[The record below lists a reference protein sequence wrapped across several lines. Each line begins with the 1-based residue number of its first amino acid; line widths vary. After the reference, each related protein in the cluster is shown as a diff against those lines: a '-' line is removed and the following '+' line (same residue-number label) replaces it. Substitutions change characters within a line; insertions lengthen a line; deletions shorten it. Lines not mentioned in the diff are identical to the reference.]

1 MTGRTGTHPVHALL
15 RDHPRLREGL
25 AEVRRRT
32 RLSESRLREL
42 WDESVGSSLDVLG
55 LGYVQDFE
63 AAMASVRRLRERVHE
78 IYERVFRR
86 QLTEAD
92 LGELRDLEAALA
104 DDLQALADPQR
115 WARDRP
121 NLPDK
126 RLAPDATP
134 TPPAEAA
141 RRRDGR
147 VRALAPERRG
157 AFERARLLAPERLD
171 AALRDERGADAALRD
186 ALAKKGMDEEAL
198 GHLADALDEVRNPGL
213 DFAFGA
219 GPGRDQATTA
229 RVHAAYREL
238 PVPQRDLVNQ
248 ANVLDPDFLRLAVLR
263 ESEGELTRLIDRFC
277 TEHGITGQQ
286 RTDLEAALRR
296 LNDVHRESLHDTGFG
311 ETGSAQARTRAAVL
325 DRAAGAIGLPAQ
337 DEITRRLGHSSAV
350 VELAA
355 RSPGHLAE
363 LAEKWLRYAVEK
375 RREGKP
381 VATLERYARALARSH
396 VRGLLGELTAAFQL
410 ADDAWVIKVPDLGVT
425 VGGTDFAAV
434 DLRTGEVWFGDNK
447 ALSSR
452 GLGEVS
458 SLLDNIVDNMAAD
471 VAEFGSRLQRDE
483 VPLPPKLADAIQRA
497 GEASAEVSA
506 YVARLRPEEITTDA
520 VQRRITKILA
530 RKGVGRVVTNAGGEL
545 SWLTGAARKYLAF
558 KNLNEPGPYPPER
571 RIELPEGSAP

>member
-1 MTGRTGTHPVHALL
+1 VTARSGTHPVHTVLGE
-15 RDHPRLREGL
+15 HPRLREGL
-25 AEVRRRT
+25 AEVGRRT
-32 RLSESRLREL
+32 RLTESRLREL

-55 LGYVQDFE
+55 LGYVHDFE
-63 AAMASVRRLRERVHE
+63 AAMTSVGQLRERVHE
-78 IYERVFRR
+78 LYERVFQRR
-86 QLTEAD
+86 LTEAD
-92 LGELRDLEAALA
+92 LQELRGLEAALA
-104 DDLQALADPQR
+104 DDVQALADPQR

-126 RLAPDATP
+126 RLAPGSP
-134 TPPAEAA
+134 PPAEAA
-141 RRRDGR
+141 RRLAGR
-147 VRALAPERRG
+147 VRALPAQRRA

-171 AALRDERGADAALRD
+171 AALRDEPRAEAALRE
-186 ALAKKGMDEEAL
+186 AVAKQGMDDESI
-198 GHLADALDEVRNPGL
+198 GHLADALDEIRNPGL

-219 GPGRDQATTA
+219 GPGRDLTGTA

-248 ANVLDPDFLRLAVLR
+248 ANVLDPDFLRLAVL
-263 ESEGELTRLIDRFC
+263 GENEAALVRLVDRFC
-277 TEHGITGQQ
+277 AEHGITGQR
-286 RTDLEAALRR
+286 RTDLEAALRK
-296 LNDVHRESLHDTGFG
+296 LNDVHRETLHDIRSG

-325 DRAAGAIGLPAQ
+325 DRAAAEIGLPVQ
-337 DEITRRLGHSSAV
+337 DEIAQRLGRSSAV

-363 LAEKWLRYAVEK
+363 LAAKWLRYAVEK

-447 ALSSR
+447 ALSAR

-458 SLLDNIVDNMAAD
+458 SLIDNIVDNMAAD
-471 VAEFGSRLQRDE
+471 VAEFGTWLQRDE
-483 VPLPPKLADAIQRA
+483 VPLPPKLADAIRRA

-520 VQRRITKILA
+520 VQRRIGKILA

-545 SWLTGAARKYLAF
+545 SWLTGAARKFLDFAD
-558 KNLNEPGPYPPER
+558 LGEPGPYPPER
-571 RIELPEGSAP
+571 RIELPAAEGSAQ